1 MTAEPEREGWPMSV
15 LNERI
20 EAAFMDEYNRLK
32 HEGFER
38 VLEQRLDHLLYQV
51 YRRGYIRGHS
61 DRSREVQQ
69 EEERAFREGRMPMGV
84 SIHYEGDRLI
94 LGGKDVTP
102 PGRPARSDP
111 PTPPDPPKPP
121 GRRPLPDYYQPP
133 P

>member
-1 MTAEPEREGWPMSV
+1 MSV

-20 EAAFMDEYNRLK
+20 ETAFLDEYNRLK
-32 HEGFER
+32 HEGLER

-69 EEERAFREGRMPMGV
+69 AEEKAFREGTMPMGV
-84 SIHYEGDRLI
+84 SIRYEGDKLI
-94 LGGKDVTP
+94 LGGKEIPSPKDPEP
-102 PGRPARSDP
+102 P
-111 PTPPDPPKPP
+111 
-121 GRRPLPDYYQPP
+121 RRRAYGEYQPP